1 VRDLLSRNGRLVLA
15 LVALMVL
22 LGLYF
27 YSHPRGLSL
36 RVLTIWSNQ
45 GVLLALA
52 ALAQFSVVLVKG
64 IDLSVGSVVAL
75 TNVAASFWVVDDGLA
90 ALPGILLVLLVGIAC
105 GLLNGLLVVVGRLQP
120 IVVTLATASVF
131 GGLALLWR
139 PVPGGKISERL
150 SDLTTYDVLGI
161 LPVSLV
167 LGLVLTGALSLIL
180 RKTPYGLALY
190 AIGSSETAASLT
202 GVRVGLVKLLAYVQG
217 GLFGAITG
225 LYVGMITLSGDPG
238 IAGSYTLHSVAAV
251 VLGGVALT
259 GGVGGPLNALVG
271 ALILKTI
278 AALMFFSGVPP
289 LAQPFFEGIIL
300 AGAIALGAL
309 GAVRAKSRL
318 RVFDL

>member
-1 VRDLLSRNGRLVLA
+1 MKDLVARNARLGLA
-15 LVALMVL
+15 LLALAVL
-22 LGLYF
+22 LCLYF
-27 YSHPRGLSL
+27 GNHPRGFSS

-45 GVLLALA
+45 GILLGLA

-75 TNVAASFWVVDDGLA
+75 TNVAASYWVVDDGLSA
-90 ALPGILLVLLVGIAC
+90 VGGIALVLLVGLAC
-105 GLLNGLLVVVGRLQP
+105 GLVNGLLVVLGRLQP

-139 PVPGGKISERL
+139 PIPGGKISERL
-150 SDLTTYDVLGI
+150 SDLTTYDLGGF
-161 LPVSLV
+161 PVSLL
-167 LGLVLTGALSLIL
+167 LGLALTGLLSLAL
-180 RKTPYGLALY
+180 HKTPYGLSLY
-190 AIGSSETAASLT
+190 AIGSSEGSARLT

-217 GLFGAITG
+217 GFFGAVTG

-238 IAGSYTLHSVAAV
+238 IAGAYTLHSVAAV

-309 GAVRAKSRL
+309 GALRAKNRL

>member
-1 VRDLLSRNGRLVLA
+1 MRSFAAANARLGLA
-15 LVALMVL
+15 LLALFILMGV
-22 LGLYF
+22 YF
-27 YSHPRGLSL
+27 GNHPRGLSL

-45 GVLLALA
+45 GILLALA

-75 TNVAASFWVVDDGLA
+75 TNVAASYWVLDDGLA
-90 ALPGILLVLLVGIAC
+90 ALPWILLVLLVGVLC
-105 GLLNGLLVVVGRLQP
+105 GLINGLLVVVGRLQP

-150 SDLTTYDVLGI
+150 SDLATYDFLG
-161 LPVSLV
+161 LPVSLL
-167 LGLVLTGALSLIL
+167 LGLFLSAALSLIL
-180 RKTPYGLALY
+180 RKTPYGLSLY
-190 AIGSSETAASLT
+190 AIGSSEGSARLT
-202 GVRVGLVKLLAYVQG
+202 GVRVGLVKLCAYAQG
-217 GLFGAITG
+217 GFFGAVTG
-225 LYVGMITLSGDPG
+225 LYVGMVTLSGDPG
-238 IAGSYTLHSVAAV
+238 IAGAYTLHSVAAV

-259 GGVGGPLNALVG
+259 GGVGGPFNALVG

-278 AALMFFSGVPP
+278 ASLMFFSGVPP

-309 GAVRAKSRL
+309 GALRAKNRL
-318 RVFDL
+318 KAFDL

>member
-1 VRDLLSRNGRLVLA
+1 LGLA
-15 LVALMVL
+15 LLALFILMGV
-22 LGLYF
+22 YF
-27 YSHPRGLSL
+27 GNHPRGLSL

-45 GVLLALA
+45 GILLGLA

-75 TNVAASFWVVDDGLA
+75 TNVAASYWVLGDGLA
-90 ALPGILLVLLVGIAC
+90 ALPWILLVLLVGVLC
-105 GLLNGLLVVVGRLQP
+105 GLINGLLVVVGRLQP

-150 SDLTTYDVLGI
+150 SDLATYDFLG
-161 LPVSLV
+161 LPVSLL
-167 LGLVLTGALSLIL
+167 LGLILSAALSLIL
-180 RKTPYGLALY
+180 RKTPYGLSLY
-190 AIGSSETAASLT
+190 AIGSSEGSARLT
-202 GVRVGLVKLLAYVQG
+202 GVRVGLVKLCAYAQG
-217 GLFGAITG
+217 GLFGAVTG
-225 LYVGMITLSGDPG
+225 LYVGMVTLSGDPG
-238 IAGSYTLHSVAAV
+238 ISGAYTLHSVAAV

-259 GGVGGPLNALVG
+259 GGVGGPFNALVG

-278 AALMFFSGVPP
+278 ASLMFFSGVPP

-309 GAVRAKSRL
+309 GALRAKNRL
-318 RVFDL
+318 KVFDL

>member
-1 VRDLLSRNGRLVLA
+1 MRRLISKNARLLLAMGALLVLLA
-15 LVALMVL
+15 
-22 LGLYF
+22 LYF
-27 YSHPRGLSL
+27 GNHPRGLSL

-45 GVLLALA
+45 GILLALA

-75 TNVAASFWVVDDGLA
+75 TNVAASYWVVQDGWS
-90 ALPGILLVLLVGIAC
+90 ALPWVLLVILVGLLC
-105 GLLNGLLVVVGRLQP
+105 GLINGLLVVLGRLQP

-139 PVPGGKISERL
+139 PIPGGKISERL
-150 SDLTTYDVLGI
+150 SDLTTYDAFG
-161 LPVSLV
+161 LPVSLI
-167 LGLVLTGALSLIL
+167 LGLSLTAALSLVL

-190 AIGSSETAASLT
+190 AIGSSEASARLT

-217 GLFGAITG
+217 GFFGALCG

-238 IAGSYTLHSVAAV
+238 IAGSYTIHSVAAV

-271 ALILKTI
+271 ALALKTI

-289 LAQPFFEGIIL
+289 LAQPFFEGMIL

-309 GAVRAKSRL
+309 SALRAKSRL

>member
-1 VRDLLSRNGRLVLA
+1 VKDRLAREARLLLA
-15 LVALMVL
+15 LAALLIL

-27 YSHPRGLSL
+27 ANHPRGLSI

-45 GVLLALA
+45 GVLLGLA

-75 TNVAASFWVVDDGLA
+75 TNVAASFWVVDDGWS
-90 ALPGILLVLLVGIAC
+90 ALPGIALVLLVGLAC
-105 GLLNGLLVVVGRLQP
+105 GLLNGLLVVIGRLQP

-131 GGLALLWR
+131 GGAALLWR

-150 SDLTTYDVLGI
+150 SDLATYDFLG
-161 LPVSLV
+161 LPVSL
-167 LGLVLTGALSLIL
+167 LL
-180 RKTPYGLALY
+180 GLALTGLLSLVLHKTAY
-190 AIGSSETAASLT
+190 GLSLCAIGSSENAARLT
-202 GVRVGLVKLLAYVQG
+202 GVRVGLVKTLAYVQG
-217 GLFGAITG
+217 GFFGAVTG

-238 IAGSYTLHSVAAV
+238 IAGAYTLHSVAAV

-259 GGVGGPLNALVG
+259 GGVGGPFNALIG

-300 AGAIALGAL
+300 AAAIALGAL
-309 GAVRAKSRL
+309 GALRAKSRL
-318 RVFDL
+318 KVFDL